1 MILTYLLV
9 ALGGSLGAL
18 TRYITNNLVSV
29 EIPDKPYLSILI
41 VNVIG
46 SILLG
51 FFYYVSHSLEL
62 KPNIREF
69 FVVGYLGSLTTFSA
83 FSFEFVHMLD
93 ERSFMK
99 AITYLSLN
107 LVLGFLSIYLF
118 LRLIKDF

>member
-29 EIPDKPYLSILI
+29 EIPDKPYLSTLI

-51 FFYYVSHSLEL
+51 FFLLCIS
-62 KPNIREF
+62 
-69 FVVGYLGSLTTFSA
+69 
-83 FSFEFVHMLD
+83 
-93 ERSFMK
+93 
-99 AITYLSLN
+99 
-107 LVLGFLSIYLF
+107 
-118 LRLIKDF
+118 

>member
-29 EIPDKPYLSILI
+29 EIPDKPYLSTLI

-51 FFYYVSHSLEL
+51 FS
-62 KPNIREF
+62 IM
-69 FVVGYLGSLTTFSA
+69 YLIA
-83 FSFEFVHMLD
+83 
-93 ERSFMK
+93 
-99 AITYLSLN
+99 
-107 LVLGFLSIYLF
+107 
-118 LRLIKDF
+118 